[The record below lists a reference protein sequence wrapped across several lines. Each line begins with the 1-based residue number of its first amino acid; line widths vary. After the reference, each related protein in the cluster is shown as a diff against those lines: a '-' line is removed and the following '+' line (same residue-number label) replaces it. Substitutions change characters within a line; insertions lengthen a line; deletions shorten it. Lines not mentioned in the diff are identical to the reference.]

1 VVGRQVDNAP
11 FKAGRAAATGRTRVV
26 NFYGLV
32 GQVGSLFL
40 EGDAGLLYPPAFA
53 DVIIRDP
60 LTLAPAPTGTPGV
73 IQCLSA
79 LPTSYPGHSILTED
93 LGVIERVDGGP
104 GDRHGNALRVLGR
117 LPRAE
122 LRGCSD
128 THAAE
133 VAR

>member
-1 VVGRQVDNAP
+1 MSKKIARP
-11 FKAGRAAATGRTRVV
+11 ITAA
-26 NFYGLV
+26 
-32 GQVGSLFL
+32 
-40 EGDAGLLYPPAFA
+40 
-53 DVIIRDP
+53 
-60 LTLAPAPTGTPGV
+60 
-73 IQCLSA
+73 LSA

-104 GDRHGNALRVLGR
+104 GERQGNALRILGR